1 MHHNLSLALL
11 VLHGVAGAPVQP
23 YREPTQNQLVVAGMV
38 HTQLSGGA
46 GVDRMV
52 VRGAKCRVIS

>member
-1 MHHNLSLALL
+1 M
-11 VLHGVAGAPVQP
+11 LHGVAGAPVQP